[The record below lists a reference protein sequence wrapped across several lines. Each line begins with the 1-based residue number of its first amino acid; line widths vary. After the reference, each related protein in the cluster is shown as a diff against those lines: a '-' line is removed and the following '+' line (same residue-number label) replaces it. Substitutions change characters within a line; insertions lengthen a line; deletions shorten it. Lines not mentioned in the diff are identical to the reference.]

1 MEILS
6 FTFGVLLITVL
17 LLVVAVILG
26 AMKVNKQGKQIKYL
40 EQSITDTE
48 RSIWHHISNT
58 HSEIHR
64 RIDYVETEML
74 PRAINDQITD
84 SVTQCNSYTD
94 KRIDKLIDTYFKVK
108 TTKEQTKKLIKG

>member
-6 FTFGVLLITVL
+6 FAFGVLLIIVL
-17 LLVVAVILG
+17 LSVIAVILG

-48 RSIWHHISNT
+48 RSIWHGMSNNR
-58 HSEIHR
+58 SEIHR
-64 RIDYVETEML
+64 RIDHV
-74 PRAINDQITD
+74 A
-84 SVTQCNSYTD
+84 TQCNSYTD
-94 KRIDKLIDTYFKVK
+94 KRIDKLIDTYFKVE

>member
-6 FTFGVLLITVL
+6 FTFGVLLTTVL
-17 LLVVAVILG
+17 LLVIAVILG

-40 EQSITDTE
+40 EQSITDIE
-48 RSIWHHISNT
+48 RNLLQNISNNR
-58 HSEIHR
+58 SEIHR
-64 RIDYVETEML
+64 RIDHVEIEM
-74 PRAINDQITD
+74 PRAINDQIAN

-94 KRIDKLIDTYFKVK
+94 KRIDKLIDTYFKVE

>member
-6 FTFGVLLITVL
+6 FTFGVLLTTVL
-17 LLVVAVILG
+17 LLVIAVILG

-40 EQSITDTE
+40 EQRITDTE
-48 RSIWHHISNT
+48 RSIWHGMSNN

-64 RIDYVETEML
+64 RIDHVETEM
-74 PRAINDQITD
+74 PRAINDQIAN
-84 SVTQCNSYTD
+84 SVTQCSSYTD
-94 KRIDKLIDTYFKVK
+94 KRIDKLIDTYFKVE

>member
-6 FTFGVLLITVL
+6 FTFGVLLIIVL
-17 LLVVAVILG
+17 LSVIAVILG

-48 RSIWHHISNT
+48 RSIWHGMSNNR
-58 HSEIHR
+58 SEIHH
-64 RIDYVETEML
+64 RIDHV
-74 PRAINDQITD
+74 
-84 SVTQCNSYTD
+84 VTQCNSYTD
-94 KRIDKLIDTYFKVK
+94 KRIDKLIDTYFKVE

>member
-6 FTFGVLLITVL
+6 FAFGVLLIIVL
-17 LLVVAVILG
+17 LSVIAVILG

-48 RSIWHHISNT
+48 RSIWHGMSNN
-58 HSEIHR
+58 HSEIHH
-64 RIDYVETEML
+64 RIDH
-74 PRAINDQITD
+74 A
-84 SVTQCNSYTD
+84 VTQCNSYTD
-94 KRIDKLIDTYFKVK
+94 KRIDKLIDTYFKVE

>member
-40 EQSITDTE
+40 EQSITDIE
-48 RSIWHHISNT
+48 RNLLQNMSNNR
-58 HSEIHR
+58 SEIHR
-64 RIDYVETEML
+64 RIDHVEIEM

-94 KRIDKLIDTYFKVK
+94 KRIDKLIDTYFKAK
-108 TTKEQTKKLIKG
+108 TAKKLLNEDKQK